1 MVRIIDPSRL
11 HIYLCQILCSGVAAE
26 KDAAFRKQ
34 QELLKA
40 RRDGSAMNKANAR
53 RKGVQ
58 EYVKK
63 ERDARKE
70 V

>member
-1 MVRIIDPSRL
+1 
-11 HIYLCQILCSGVAAE
+11 VAAE